1 MMPKQQNNMTDAQDA
16 LKEIRERMLA
26 NGRFASDQKT
36 RQRADQT
43 RRDNA
48 EKAAKP
54 VFLRPNDLSGDYD
67 FDRALMTTLGGK
79 VRKIDDDDL
88 KVFARNI
95 DVLKDRYKS
104 GITPQQIIDW
114 SLPEDRE
121 RANKEIPLCAPFS
134 RKEGIQR
141 FMTNA
146 SKGSPVVNHY
156 VTVEFLN
163 FNDLVTQ
170 PRKVGLKL
178 SREQLAKG
186 AVKFDCDCG
195 RHTFWFRYLATI
207 GKYAHGRQEN
217 GFPKI
222 RNPNLQGVACKHVL
236 RVMQF
241 ITSPLGVQYIQ
252 NQVNKDRQ
260 AQLGQTIKQTNAQLK
275 EQLTQQAKTAHH
287 QRSNKVQTTEDRPAY
302 KRKMAQEFAKEQQ
315 RRQQQE
321 MMAMAKAQQKAEA
334 LAELESMKANMSQ
347 RIYDMALKGIEEE
360 YK

>member
-1 MMPKQQNNMTDAQDA
+1 MNNPQDLNDA
-16 LKEIRERMLA
+16 LAEIRQRMLA
-26 NGRFASDQKT
+26 NGRFASDQNK
-36 RQRADQT
+36 RQSTQRKSREA
-43 RRDNA
+43 A
-48 EKAAKP
+48 EKVAKP
-54 VFLRPNDLSGDYD
+54 ILLRPNDLSGDYD
-67 FDRALMTTLGGK
+67 FNRALMTTLGGK
-79 VRKIDDDDL
+79 ARVITDEDL
-88 KVFARNI
+88 KAFARNI
-95 DVLKDRYKS
+95 DVVKARYS
-104 GITPQQIIDW
+104 QGITPQQIIDW

-121 RANKEIPLCAPFS
+121 RANKEILLCAPFS
-134 RKEGIQR
+134 RKEGVQR

-222 RNPNLQGVACKHVL
+222 RNPQLQGVACKHVL

-287 QRSNKVQTTEDRPAY
+287 QRNKVQTTEERPAY

>member
-1 MMPKQQNNMTDAQDA
+1 MMPNPQDLNDA
-16 LKEIRERMLA
+16 LAEIRQRMLA

-67 FDRALMTTLGGK
+67 FNRALMTTLGGK
-79 VRKIDDDDL
+79 ARVITDDDL
-88 KVFARNI
+88 KAFARNI
-95 DVLKDRYKS
+95 DVVKARYS
-104 GITPQQIIDW
+104 QGITPQQIIDW
-114 SLPEDRE
+114 SLTEDRE

-134 RKEGIQR
+134 RKEGVQR

-222 RNPNLQGVACKHVL
+222 RNPQLQGVACKHVL

-241 ITSPLGVQYIQ
+241 INSPLGVQFIQ

-260 AQLGQTIKQTNAQLK
+260 AQLGQTIKQSNAQLK

-287 QRSNKVQTTEDRPAY
+287 QRNKVQTTEERPAY

-334 LAELESMKANMSQ
+334 LAELESMKTNMSQ
-347 RIYDMALKGIEEE
+347 RIYEMALKGIEEE

>member
-1 MMPKQQNNMTDAQDA
+1 MNNQQNINDA
-16 LKEIRERMLA
+16 LAEIRQRMLA

-67 FDRALMTTLGGK
+67 FNRALMTTLGGK
-79 VRKIDDDDL
+79 ARVITDDDL
-88 KVFARNI
+88 KAFARNI
-95 DVLKDRYKS
+95 DVVKARYS
-104 GITPQQIIDW
+104 QGITPQQIIDW

-134 RKEGIQR
+134 RKEGVQR

-178 SREQLAKG
+178 SREQLSKG
-186 AVKFDCDCG
+186 SVKFDCDCG

-222 RNPNLQGVACKHVL
+222 RNPQLQGVACKHVL

-241 ITSPLGVQYIQ
+241 ITSPLGVQFIQ

-260 AQLGQTIKQTNAQLK
+260 AQLGQTIKQSNAQLK
-275 EQLTQQAKTAHH
+275 QQLEQQAKTAHH
-287 QRSNKVQTTEDRPAY
+287 QRNKVQTTEERPAY